1 MLKNQAWI
9 RKAIDFFLYSSLY
22 ISLCGVLMTW
32 QTIHLLQLSI
42 SNDYYWFVFFA
53 TICSYNF
60 HWYLTSPAQHLTD
73 RIRWSLQHKALH
85 GLLYFAG
92 VIGSVIFFYKLRH
105 HWFALL
111 FATLLTFLYSAPKI
125 PLPYFRFLKQVAIG
139 KTIFLSAVWTYVT
152 AILPVFIAGLHFNH
166 EMKWF
171 AASRFFLIY
180 GICILFDYR
189 DRAEDKEE
197 GIRTMVNY
205 FDEAGVNRL
214 FHFSVIAF
222 VIFTIGL
229 LFSSVSAFTIMIL
242 LIPGIILFAL
252 YKKAKMTDSDYFY
265 YFVLDGLMMLSA
277 LLMAILS
284 I

>member
-1 MLKNQAWI
+1 
-9 RKAIDFFLYSSLY
+9 
-22 ISLCGVLMTW
+22 MTW
-32 QTIHLLQLSI
+32 QSIHLLRLSI
-42 SNDYYWFVFFA
+42 SNDYYFFVFFA
-53 TICSYNF
+53 TLCSYNF
-60 HWYLTSPAQHLTD
+60 HWYLTAATQTMTD
-73 RIRWSLQHKALH
+73 RVLWSLKHKALH

-92 VIGSVIFFYKLRH
+92 VIGSVIFFYKLRQ

-125 PLPYFRFLKQVAIG
+125 PLPYLRFLKQVALG
-139 KTIFLSAVWTYVT
+139 KTIFLSTVWTYVT
-152 AILPVFIAGLHFNH
+152 AILPVFMAEMHFNH

-189 DRAEDKEE
+189 DRAEDRQE

-205 FDEAGVNRL
+205 FDESGVNRI
-214 FHFSVIAF
+214 FHFSLIAF
-222 VIFTIGL
+222 LIFTIGL
-229 LFSSVSAFTIMIL
+229 FFSSVPLHIIL
-242 LIPGIILFAL
+242 LLMIPGIILFFL
-252 YKKAKMTDSDYFY
+252 YKKAKVSNSDYLY